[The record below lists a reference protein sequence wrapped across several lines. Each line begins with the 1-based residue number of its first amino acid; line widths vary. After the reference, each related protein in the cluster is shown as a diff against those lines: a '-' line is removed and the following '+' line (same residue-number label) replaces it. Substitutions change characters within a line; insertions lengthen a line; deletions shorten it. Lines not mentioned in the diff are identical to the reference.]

1 MMMRITM
8 IGCALAAVAGTA
20 LAQPA
25 PSMAP
30 PPTEDPNGMGIANW
44 PQAIADRPTTL
55 NGGMVE
61 LRGDIAVF
69 GFSTSGSSTD
79 TFSLAGVGA
88 SFGISNGIE
97 VGGDYAF
104 QVSPDVD
111 AAGVFAGHLQL
122 RLAHGGPLSAS
133 LGVAA
138 LYSHSADGIVLAGGL
153 NVRYRLSPQISLY
166 TMTSGVPLCGGCLK
180 VLGPVTGQFLIGI
193 PNKGD
198 TEVVLNL
205 PVGLGIQASPE
216 VYLYAETSLA
226 TFMLTPENTNIATG
240 GDYVGL
246 NAGAWFA
253 ASKQLDL
260 GISFADDLKHAK
272 DLYLIEVA
280 AKIHI

>member
-1 MMMRITM
+1 MMIRITT
-8 IGCALAAVAGTA
+8 IGCTLAALAATA

-25 PSMAP
+25 PNPEA
-30 PPTEDPNGMGIANW
+30 GITTW
-44 PQAIADRPTTL
+44 PQAVADRPTTL
-55 NGGMVE
+55 NQGMIE
-61 LRGDIAVF
+61 FRGDVAVF
-69 GFSTSGSSTD
+69 GFSSSGSSSD
-79 TFSLAGVGA
+79 TFSLAGIGA
-88 SFGISNGIE
+88 SVGISDAIE
-97 VGGDYAF
+97 IGGDYAF

-111 AAGVFAGHLQL
+111 AAGVLAGHLQL

-133 LGVAA
+133 LGIST

-153 NVRYRLSPQISLY
+153 NVRYRFSPQVSLY

-193 PNKGD
+193 PSHGGD

-226 TFMLTPENTNIATG
+226 TIQLAPSSDSIASG
-240 GDYVGL
+240 GDYLGI

-253 ASKQLDL
+253 ANKQLDL
-260 GISFADDLKHAK
+260 GISFADDLKHAS
-272 DLYLIEVA
+272 DLYLVELA